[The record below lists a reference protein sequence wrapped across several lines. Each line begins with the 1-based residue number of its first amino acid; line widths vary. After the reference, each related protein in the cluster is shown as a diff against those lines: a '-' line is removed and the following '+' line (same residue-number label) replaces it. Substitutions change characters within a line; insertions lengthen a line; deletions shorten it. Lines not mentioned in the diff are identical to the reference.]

1 MQISF
6 FNLLWVFSFLVGL
19 VLFRG
24 VLFVC
29 VWFCRLAGWLLF
41 GGLFVCVDFLFSVR
55 FWLCLRSS
63 DILIIPSIKKLH
75 HCRREKQLPQRATE
89 TYLKQGGK
97 GFVHLTGERAGD
109 GASDLSEGDKMDFV
123 PLHV

>member
-1 MQISF
+1 MCGF
-6 FNLLWVFSFLVGL
+6 VGWLVGCL
-19 VLFRG
+19 
-24 VLFVC
+24 
-29 VWFCRLAGWLLF
+29 
-41 GGLFVCVDFLFSVR
+41 GGLFVCVDFSFGVW
-55 FWLCLRSS
+55 FWFCLRSS

-89 TYLKQGGK
+89 IYLKQGGK

-123 PLHV
+123 PLHA